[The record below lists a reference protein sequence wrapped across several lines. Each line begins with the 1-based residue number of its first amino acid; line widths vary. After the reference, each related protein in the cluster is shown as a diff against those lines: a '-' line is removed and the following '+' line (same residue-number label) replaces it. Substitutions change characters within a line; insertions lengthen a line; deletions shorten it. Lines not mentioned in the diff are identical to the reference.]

1 MGISAGKILGTDKM
15 PGGKVRII
23 SSDKLFETHNEE
35 MKLLKEKEN
44 IAYDMLYLVPHSLVR
59 KDGMDSNFAMK
70 TEFENNGVFLWDG
83 TNSNN
88 RESYSVRND
97 EVRVLQYDSARGLE
111 GWTVVCMGF
120 DEFIKEKDSEYV
132 EGEIDSLLLE
142 SPEEHKKK
150 YIYNWVMIPLTRAID
165 TLIITLNDCES
176 DVGRMLRSIA
186 DENPDFITWMC

>member
-1 MGISAGKILGTDKM
+1 M
-15 PGGKVRII
+15 
-23 SSDKLFETHNEE
+23 
-35 MKLLKEKEN
+35 
-44 IAYDMLYLVPHSLVR
+44 
-59 KDGMDSNFAMK
+59 
-70 TEFENNGVFLWDG
+70 
-83 TNSNN
+83 
-88 RESYSVRND
+88 
-97 EVRVLQYDSARGLE
+97 LQYDSARGLE